1 MDGNNVPVVQISNL
15 DFRFDSHLPYV
26 LRDVSMT
33 VERGRCDPYSG
44 AAAALAGADSRARAH
59 ARAGIRP
66 CAGACLLRWAGERA
80 HAYMCLRVHV
90 LMYSSPD
97 SRTLLIGANGAGKSS
112 MLRILAGRHF
122 HNPSKCQILG
132 RPAFHDTSLGR
143 AVALLGERWGYEA
156 MGDVTVKKL
165 VGGIEDPDWERIDKL
180 MDVLEVEW
188 DWCIYRLSDGQRR
201 RVQLLLG
208 LAKKKELLLLDEVT
222 TDLDVVARQN
232 LLNFLKEESEE
243 VSRVLPACVCAS
255 PSAWTRAF
263 VAHRFLCGCMR
274 LCASG
279 RLSPGPLR
287 ARTVMHYTNITLT
300 SMRAHAATRNATSCN
315 DRMCTR
321 YARTRA
327 HAHAHARTHAHTHT
341 HTHTHIRAARG
352 NADLRDAH
360 I

>member
-1 MDGNNVPVVQISNL
+1 MEVDGNNVPVVQISNL

-33 VERGRCDPYSG
+33 VERG
-44 AAAALAGADSRARAH
+44 
-59 ARAGIRP
+59 
-66 CAGACLLRWAGERA
+66 
-80 HAYMCLRVHV
+80 
-90 LMYSSPD
+90 

-243 VSRVLPACVCAS
+243 RGVTLIYATHIFDGLEHWATDVVFLTNGKIEIQSSLDQLADLQALREKRVPAPLFRLVEVWLRKEFEEQKAAKKAAGSGGFDKNKDTPAFGSAERTMNTGFSRGSVIPTPNLNANPEPEREKTQAEKERLAWQMKQNGTATVCSDEGAGLFTAGMPAF
-255 PSAWTRAF
+255 SA
-263 VAHRFLCGCMR
+263 
-274 LCASG
+274 G
-279 RLSPGPLR
+279 RLGFNKTNPLN
-287 ARTVMHYTNITLT
+287 AR
-300 SMRAHAATRNATSCN
+300 
-315 DRMCTR
+315 
-321 YARTRA
+321 
-327 HAHAHARTHAHTHT
+327 
-341 HTHTHIRAARG
+341 
-352 NADLRDAH
+352 
-360 I
+360 

>member
-1 MDGNNVPVVQISNL
+1 
-15 DFRFDSHLPYV
+15 
-26 LRDVSMT
+26 
-33 VERGRCDPYSG
+33 
-44 AAAALAGADSRARAH
+44 
-59 ARAGIRP
+59 
-66 CAGACLLRWAGERA
+66 
-80 HAYMCLRVHV
+80 
-90 LMYSSPD
+90 
-97 SRTLLIGANGAGKSS
+97 
-112 MLRILAGRHF
+112 
-122 HNPSKCQILG
+122 
-132 RPAFHDTSLGR
+132 
-143 AVALLGERWGYEA
+143 

-279 RLSPGPLR
+279 RRSPGPLR

-300 SMRAHAATRNATSCN
+300 SMRAHAKTATRNAT
-315 DRMCTR
+315 
-321 YARTRA
+321 
-327 HAHAHARTHAHTHT
+327 
-341 HTHTHIRAARG
+341 
-352 NADLRDAH
+352 
-360 I
+360 